1 MRAKRQIGHL
11 QGVKVGVLGVGNLGL
26 AAKAD
31 ALHGDAVR
39 RVDMGAD
46 HKCAVIGENLI
57 GAENIGRGA
66 NLAAAELLLRHT
78 KGQEQVFHHANAGP
92 LRKDGQ
98 DMKAE
103 GGSEF
108 EARQDQ
114 NLAQQAAVLGK
125 AFGLGRLKPVQ
136 VFQQFKV
143 FDFAPE
149 FSVAAD
155 RVVIG
160 EGDNVQFLLFRTF
173 QNVEGGNV
181 GLLVVAGRGSVN
193 VKVDPEPGALGLVLW
208 RR

>member
-1 MRAKRQIGHL
+1 
-11 QGVKVGVLGVGNLGL
+11 
-26 AAKAD
+26 
-31 ALHGDAVR
+31 
-39 RVDMGAD
+39 
-46 HKCAVIGENLI
+46 
-57 GAENIGRGA
+57 
-66 NLAAAELLLRHT
+66 
-78 KGQEQVFHHANAGP
+78 
-92 LRKDGQ
+92 
-98 DMKAE
+98 MKAE

-114 NLAQQAAVLGK
+114 NLAQEPAILGQS
-125 AFGLGRLKPVQ
+125 FGLGRFEPVQ